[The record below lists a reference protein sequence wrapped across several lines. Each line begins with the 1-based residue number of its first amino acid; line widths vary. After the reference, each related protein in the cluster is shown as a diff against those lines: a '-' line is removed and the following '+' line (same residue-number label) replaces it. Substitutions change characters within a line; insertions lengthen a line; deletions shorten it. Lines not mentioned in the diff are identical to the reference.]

1 MQKKYG
7 LEKNPVIR
15 VIEGNVASEK
25 DMLQTQK
32 THILNENMTQWGNIL
47 HGLWKFKMY
56 LLLRVFG
63 FVCIVI

>member
-1 MQKKYG
+1 MIKYLLRMSDAKKYG

-32 THILNENMTQWGNIL
+32 THILNENMTQ
-47 HGLWKFKMY
+47 
-56 LLLRVFG
+56 
-63 FVCIVI
+63 